1 MKANLYY
8 VNRFNLHGAAPTMTI
23 QASRLVCTLAALALT
38 LALGFWGRPSA
49 SGQGL
54 AGSDDKAREFV
65 VESYYQ
71 AKWGYAE
78 EFLRLY
84 KKNHL
89 PILKKLRDEGRIL
102 RIDAAK
108 PRYHAT
114 EDSRWD
120 YRVTLTFRDSAA
132 AHDPAREEA
141 VKKELYPD
149 QDALRKEEQR
159 RFEILNSHWDV
170 VVDVVDLDG
179 K

>member
-1 MKANLYY
+1 MSSQL
-8 VNRFNLHGAAPTMTI
+8 
-23 QASRLVCTLAALALT
+23 SRPVCTLAVLALT
-38 LALGFWGRPSA
+38 ISMGFWGRLSA

-54 AGSDDKAREFV
+54 VGSGESKAREFV

-89 PILKKLRDEGRIL
+89 PILKKLQEEGRIL

-120 YRVTLTFRDSAA
+120 YRVTLTFRDSTA
-132 AHDPAREEA
+132 AHDPAHEDA
-141 VKKELYPD
+141 VKKQLYPE